1 MLDVPGATYI
11 NGDHYCEQLQQDAV
25 AYQPYREYR
34 PAGVVPP
41 GQPNAGEPTAEVQA
55 RPAIL
60 PVRAHH
66 AVAANHCLRRYLMD
80 KFLSTFKTQKPK
92 QTCSNYLDEFVINY
106 ENYAHQ
112 RWTALQL
119 QGNAAARAADMLQL
133 VTDGISKEFK
143 THCDNIQL
151 DITTFAVLEND
162 VLHWQRSTTTGKAFT
177 AGCVPVSVGANANVN
192 VSAIDMDNPFPEDN
206 AQLALLD
213 SQTSSLQVSS
223 AATRCQI
230 GGRGGRGAGRGGR
243 GGRG

>member
-1 MLDVPGATYI
+1 MDIYAKRVNLSEA
-11 NGDHYCEQLQQDAV
+11 
-25 AYQPYREYR
+25 
-34 PAGVVPP
+34 
-41 GQPNAGEPTAEVQA
+41 
-55 RPAIL
+55 
-60 PVRAHH
+60 
-66 AVAANHCLRRYLMD
+66 D

-119 QGNAAARAADMLQL
+119 HGNAAAGVAGNVAARAADMLQL

-192 VSAIDMDNPFPEDN
+192 VSAIDMDNPFAEDN
-206 AQLALLD
+206 AQLGLLD
-213 SQTSSLQVSS
+213 SQTSS
-223 AATRCQI
+223 RCH
-230 GGRGGRGAGRGGR
+230 
-243 GGRG
+243 

>member
-11 NGDHYCEQLQQDAV
+11 NANHYCDQPQQDAV

-34 PAGVVPP
+34 PEGVVPV

-60 PVRAHH
+60 PVRAQP
-66 AVAANHCLRRYLMD
+66 AVAANHCLRRYLMDIYAKRVNLSEAD

-119 QGNAAARAADMLQL
+119 HGNAAAGVAGNADARAADMLQL
-133 VTDGISKEFK
+133 VTDGICKEFK

-151 DITTFAVLEND
+151 DITTFAVLENE
-162 VLHWQRSTTTGKAFT
+162 VYTGKDQQPQVKHSQQDVFSYLL
-177 AGCVPVSVGANANVN
+177 VPMS
-192 VSAIDMDNPFPEDN
+192 MYQP
-206 AQLALLD
+206 
-213 SQTSSLQVSS
+213 
-223 AATRCQI
+223 
-230 GGRGGRGAGRGGR
+230 
-243 GGRG
+243 